1 MNKITVETIINA
13 PIEKVWKYWN
23 EPEHITQWA
32 FASDDWEAP
41 SAINNLSVGGKFV
54 TTMAA
59 KDKSVSFDFSG
70 TYTNVIPNELI
81 EYTMDKAL
89 EAEAGR
95 TASISFS
102 ALPDGT
108 TKIVETFDPEDI
120 NPEEMQRGGW
130 QAILDNFKK
139 HAESN

>member
-1 MNKITVETIINA
+1 MKPITIEISINV

-23 EPEHITQWA
+23 EPGHVTQWA

-41 SAINNLSVGGKFV
+41 SATNDLVVGGKFV

-70 TYTNVIPNELI
+70 TYTNIITNEVI
-81 EYTMDKAL
+81 EYIMDDA
-89 EAEAGR
+89 R
-95 TASISFS
+95 TVTVKFETIG
-102 ALPDGT
+102 DM
-108 TKIVETFDPEDI
+108 TKITETFDPETE
-120 NPEEMQRGGW
+120 NSEEMQRVGW

-139 HAESN
+139 YIESN